1 MCTVS
6 LRLHDDFSNV
16 WWNLSEFCKDCLIT
30 CVLVTSVVDETD
42 GDCLW
47 LVKPDSELTPSEHH
61 ACPSATWVQSRK
73 LKGLRCPPRNYKNSR
88 HLIVN
93 CVQHTS
99 RQKGGNAWKKICDD
113 SMLKASINF
122 AIGCGLQETY
132 VSTWALSLLAKRSIS
147 GLSNKAKILWNMGNE
162 RIHSRFKITGLH
174 QHCWTLEYGL
184 PTNKKIIYLAHSK
197 TCFISYNLWWK
208 LRKGVWCA
216 LINCNLR
223 YFSLPR

>member
-1 MCTVS
+1 MKRMGTVYGWLNQILSWS
-6 LRLHDDFSNV
+6 LQNTMHVHQQLEYNRQNWKGWDVHRGITRTPDTWSCIVFS
-16 WWNLSEFCKDCLIT
+16 T
-30 CVLVTSVVDETD
+30 
-42 GDCLW
+42 
-47 LVKPDSELTPSEHH
+47 
-61 ACPSATWVQSRK
+61 
-73 LKGLRCPPRNYKNSR
+73 
-88 HLIVN
+88 HLEI
-93 CVQHTS
+93 
-99 RQKGGNAWKKICDD
+99 RQKGGNAWKKNCDD

-197 TCFISYNLWWK
+197 TCFISYNLW
-208 LRKGVWCA
+208 
-216 LINCNLR
+216 
-223 YFSLPR
+223 